1 MIDWEEMG
9 KKFSHEKLI
18 VYNRSLELVKFVE
31 NLLLKF
37 KDRLNVYDQ
46 LDRSST
52 SIPLNIAEGTGK
64 FTAKDKN
71 RFYDI
76 ARGSAVESAACLD
89 VLLQRNRITTEENV
103 KGKELLFE
111 IVSMLIG
118 LIKSNSDRV
127 YEENE
132 NYKA

>member
-1 MIDWEEMG
+1 MD

-18 VYNRSLELVKFVE
+18 VYNRSLEFVE
-31 NLLLKF
+31 FVDALLLRF

-64 FTAKDKN
+64 FTSKDKN

-76 ARGSAVESAACLD
+76 ARGSAVESAAGLD
-89 VLLQRNRITTEENV
+89 VLLKRNRITIDENN
-103 KGKELLFE
+103 KGKELVFE

-127 YEENE
+127 YENDEEYN
-132 NYKA
+132 A

>member
-1 MIDWEEMG
+1 ME

-18 VYNRSLELVKFVE
+18 VYNRSLEFVEFVE
-31 NLLLKF
+31 NLLSKF

-46 LDRSST
+46 IDRSST

-64 FTAKDKN
+64 FTVKDKN
-71 RFYDI
+71 RYYDI

-89 VLLQRNRITTEENV
+89 VLLKRNRITIEENV

-132 NYKA
+132 NYDA

>member
-1 MIDWEEMG
+1 ME

-18 VYNRSLELVKFVE
+18 VYDRSLEFVAFVE
-31 NLLLKF
+31 NMLSRF

-46 LDRSST
+46 LNRSST

-76 ARGSAVESAACLD
+76 ARGSAVESAACLE
-89 VLLQRNRITTEENV
+89 VLHRRNKIDINEN
-103 KGKELLFE
+103 KIGKELLFE

-118 LIKSNSDRV
+118 LIKSYSDRV
-127 YEENE
+127 YEVNE
-132 NYKA
+132 NYNA